1 MHQKLDMNLKDVN
14 LKAFEQDKKIDLLTK
29 KFSVLRERESNL
41 QEKFE
46 SLLVK
51 FDEMSVTM
59 KANRKEE
66 TPGKEI
72 KCEEC
77 DFKTNLNTDLEKH
90 IIDQHSLVCD
100 YCDFVAKSLTGLK
113 IHIRR
118 MHSNSKKLISCNFC
132 TFTAKTETEVKTHTS
147 KWNITHSSIFNDN
160 HEEINYEMF
169 ALKEIGLVLLGFQNY
184 DNDWW
189 SRWMERSFQTLGK
202 NPR

>member
-1 MHQKLDMNLKDVN
+1 M
-14 LKAFEQDKKIDLLTK
+14 
-29 KFSVLRERESNL
+29 
-41 QEKFE
+41 
-46 SLLVK
+46 
-51 FDEMSVTM
+51 
-59 KANRKEE
+59 
-66 TPGKEI
+66 
-72 KCEEC
+72 
-77 DFKTNLNTDLEKH
+77 NTDLEKH

-100 YCDFVAKSLTGLK
+100 FCDFVAKSLTGLK

-118 MHSNSKKLISCNFC
+118 MHSNSKTIISCNFC

-160 HEEINYEMF
+160 HEEVNYEMF